1 MVWNGDP
8 LRADSRGAFPTMTL
22 DSSSTQS
29 EVLMRVEHVT
39 KSYGRIRALSDV
51 SFSVRRGE
59 ILGLIGPNGAGKT
72 TLFECLAGVL
82 PADGGVI
89 YQRRSSTVSSER
101 KSSTVSSEGQRS
113 IGPTERSSLLFYM
126 PDGIAPWPSQSVEWA
141 LDFTLGFFGGPARMR
156 EDIVRRFDLEPL
168 LKTAIGT
175 LSKGQRK
182 RVLVAIGLLT
192 PQPVLLADEPF
203 DGLDLRQTRDL
214 SAALR
219 DYAAAGRTLFLSI
232 HQISDA
238 ARVCDR
244 FVLLSGGRVRGE
256 GTLEELSVAASL
268 ASTRSASMP
277 ADLEEVFLA
286 LT

>member
-1 MVWNGDP
+1 
-8 LRADSRGAFPTMTL
+8 MT
-22 DSSSTQS
+22 SVANPSTHPD
-29 EVLMRVEHVT
+29 VMMRVEHVT

-82 PADGGVI
+82 PADGGVL
-89 YQRRSSTVSSER
+89 YRGQSSTR
-101 KSSTVSSEGQRS
+101 SSEGQSS
-113 IGPTERSSLLFYM
+113 IPSSERSSLLFYM
-126 PDGIAPWPSQSVEWA
+126 PDGIAPWPSQSVGWA

-156 EDIVRRFDLEPL
+156 EDIIRRFDLERL
-168 LKTAIGT
+168 LKIPIGT

-214 SAALR
+214 SAVLR
-219 DYAAAGRTLFLSI
+219 EYAAAGRTLFLSI
-232 HQISDA
+232 HQIGDA
-238 ARVCDR
+238 ARICDR
-244 FVLLSGGRVRGE
+244 FVLLSGGCVRGE
-256 GTLEELSVAASL
+256 GTLEELCAAAVSV
-268 ASTRSASMP
+268 STSSTSIP

>member
-1 MVWNGDP
+1 
-8 LRADSRGAFPTMTL
+8 MT
-22 DSSSTQS
+22 SMANPSTHPD
-29 EVLMRVEHVT
+29 VMMRVEHVT

-82 PADGGVI
+82 PADGGALYDGRGSI
-89 YQRRSSTVSSER
+89 PSS
-101 KSSTVSSEGQRS
+101 
-113 IGPTERSSLLFYM
+113 ERSSLLFYM
-126 PDGIAPWPSQSVEWA
+126 PDGIAPWPSQSVGWA

-156 EDIVRRFDLEPL
+156 EDIMRRFDLERL
-168 LKTAIGT
+168 LKIPIGT

-214 SAALR
+214 SAVLR
-219 DYAAAGRTLFLSI
+219 EYAAAGRTLFLSI
-232 HQISDA
+232 HQIGDA

-244 FVLLSGGRVRGE
+244 FVLLSGGCVRGE
-256 GTLEELSVAASL
+256 GTLEELCAAAVSV
-268 ASTRSASMP
+268 STSSTSIP